1 MQHSQTIT
9 HINFFLHSTSMG
21 SFGKGFFDFVQ
32 FKGKKVLLLCHD
44 NADLDSFCSASIF
57 QRVLKRNNIRSLIGV
72 PSHINEQAL
81 NFALKEKI
89 FFQKNPC
96 LDCFDFVFL
105 FDFNDF
111 EQLGFI
117 RKEFESFLKKKR
129 FRVVAF
135 DHHVVEK
142 RSIDSSGLGVGKAF
156 STTQL
161 LFEKFQVFFDKK
173 DFFYAALGMLEDTG
187 HFLVGDTKLFSDFA
201 LCLNKS
207 GKEFVRVLAF
217 TRNVVG
223 RAERIAFLKA
233 AQRAEIIEV
242 GKRVIVTS
250 SLSFYQG
257 QAATK
262 LLDFGADVV
271 LVCGDGSDEG
281 FSVLSCRADS
291 VFKAEAKFNLVRD
304 LLVPLQAKIGG
315 EIGGHSGAA
324 QWKGNAQR
332 ILVLQEAVSILK
344 QRLKE

>member
-1 MQHSQTIT
+1 MRSA
-9 HINFFLHSTSMG
+9 G
-21 SFGKGFFDFVQ
+21 SKHFDLAQ
-32 FKGKKVLLLCHD
+32 FRGKKVLLLCHD
-44 NADLDSFCSASIF
+44 NADLDSFCSAAIF
-57 QRVLKRNNIRSLIGV
+57 QRVLKRNKIRSLIGV

-89 FFQKNPC
+89 SFQKNPC
-96 LDCFDFVFL
+96 LDCFEVIFL

-117 RKEFESFLKKKR
+117 RKEFESFLKKKH
-129 FRVVAF
+129 FRVIAF

-142 RSIDSSGLGVGKAF
+142 RSIDSSGLGIGKAF

-161 LFEKFQVFFDKK
+161 IFKEFQSFFGKK

-187 HFLVGDTKLFSDFA
+187 HFLVGDTELFSDFA

-207 GKEFVRVLAF
+207 GREFVRILAF

-242 GKRVIVTS
+242 GRFVVVTS

-257 QAATK
+257 QAAAK
-262 LLDFGADVV
+262 LLDFGADVA
-271 LVCGDGSDEG
+271 LVCGDASDNG

-291 VFKAEAKFNLVRD
+291 VFKSENKFNLVRD
-304 LLVPLQAKIGG
+304 LLVPLQQRLGG

-324 QWKGNAQR
+324 QWKGNAER
-332 ILVLQEAVSILK
+332 ILILQEAVSILK